1 MPTNAKARLTPIS
14 RAHCL
19 SNTVAEAEQINRLC
33 RILQESLR
41 GSGQWIGSES
51 AD

>member
-1 MPTNAKARLTPIS
+1 MPTPPNERLTPIS

-19 SNTVAEAEQINRLC
+19 SNTVAEAEPNNRLC
-33 RILQESLR
+33 RFRQKSLR
-41 GSGQWIGSES
+41 GSGQWIGSEF